1 MTEEENQL
9 GTALRRWRDR
19 LAPAD
24 VGLLATGGR
33 RAAGLRREELAALAG
48 LSMDYLV
55 RLEQGRASRPS
66 EQVAAALARALHLEA
81 SERDHLYRLAH
92 LPLPGAGRISTHIPP
107 SVQRLLAALTRE
119 ALGVFAA
126 DWTLIT
132 CTGLWATLFG
142 EPAQPPADQRNLVLE
157 TFFPELVSGRLPRSE
172 HGREALEAALV
183 ADLRTTQGIF
193 PDDPRLRGL
202 IQECITRSPH
212 FAQLWSQGVAGSLG
226 HDRKTVDHPSVGD
239 ITLDC
244 DILTVPGS
252 DLRIVAY
259 TAAAGTPAAEQLDFL
274 RVTATRAPLASRPG
288 NP

>member
-1 MTEEENQL
+1 MTEEQNQL

-24 VGLLATGGR
+24 VGLPATGRR
-33 RAAGLRREELAALAG
+33 RATGLRREELAALAG
-48 LSMDYLV
+48 LSVDYLV

-66 EQVAAALARALHLEA
+66 EQVAAALARALHLEV

-92 LPLPGAGRISTHIPP
+92 LPLPGSGRISTHIPP
-107 SVQRLLAALTRE
+107 SVQRLLAALTDQ

-132 CTGLWATLFG
+132 CTGLWAALFG
-142 EPAQPPADQRNLVLE
+142 EPVQPPADQRNLVLE
-157 TFFPELVSGRLPRSE
+157 TFLPTPVSGPLPRSE
-172 HGREALEAALV
+172 RGREALEAALV
-183 ADLRTTQGIF
+183 ADLRTAQGTF

-202 IQECITRSPH
+202 IQECTTRSPR
-212 FAQLWSQGVAGSLG
+212 FAELWSQGVAGALG
-226 HDRKTVDHPSVGD
+226 HDRKTVTHPSVGD

-259 TAAAGTPAAEQLDFL
+259 TAATGTPSAEQLDFL
-274 RVTATRAPLASRPG
+274 RVTATRAPLVSPTE
-288 NP
+288 NS

>member
-1 MTEEENQL
+1 MTEEQNQL

-24 VGLLATGGR
+24 VGLPAMGRR

-48 LSMDYLV
+48 LSVDYLV

-66 EQVAAALARALHLEA
+66 EQVAAALGRALHLEA

-92 LPLPGAGRISTHIPP
+92 LPLPGSGRISTHIPP
-107 SVQRLLAALTRE
+107 SVQRLLAALAGQ
-119 ALGVFAA
+119 ALAVFAA

-132 CTGLWATLFG
+132 CTPLWSSLFG
-142 EPAQPPADQRNLVLE
+142 EPAPSPADRRNLVLE
-157 TFFPELVSGRLPRSE
+157 TFLPEFTSGRLPRSE
-172 HGREALEAALV
+172 RGREALEAALV
-183 ADLRTTQGIF
+183 ADLRTAQGTF

-202 IQECITRSPH
+202 IQECTARSPR
-212 FAQLWSQGVAGSLG
+212 FAQLWSQGVAGALG
-226 HDRKTVDHPSVGD
+226 HDRKTVSHPAVGD

-259 TAAAGTPAAEQLDFL
+259 TVAAGTPAAEQLDFL
-274 RVTATRAPLASRPG
+274 RVTATRAPL
-288 NP
+288 ND

>member
-1 MTEEENQL
+1 MTEEQNQL
-9 GTALRRWRDR
+9 GTALHRWRDR

-24 VGLLATGGR
+24 VGLPATGRR

-48 LSMDYLV
+48 LSVDYLV

-66 EQVAAALARALHLEA
+66 EQVAAALARALQLEA

-92 LPLPGAGRISTHIPP
+92 LPVPGSGHISTHIPP

-119 ALGVFAA
+119 ALAVFTA

-132 CTGLWATLFG
+132 CTGLWAALFG
-142 EPAQPPADQRNLVLE
+142 EPAQPPADQRNLVRE
-157 TFFPELVSGRLPRSE
+157 TFLSGPGSIPLPRSE
-172 HGREALEAALV
+172 RGREALEAALV
-183 ADLRTTQGIF
+183 ADLRATQGAF

-202 IQECITRSPH
+202 IQECAGRSPR
-212 FAQLWSQGVAGSLG
+212 FAQLWSQGAAGALG
-226 HDRKTVDHPSVGD
+226 HDRKTVTHPSVGD

-259 TAAAGTPAAEQLDFL
+259 TAAAGTPSAEQLDFL
-274 RVTATRAPLASRPG
+274 RVTAARAPLASPTG

>member
-1 MTEEENQL
+1 MTEEQNQL

-24 VGLLATGGR
+24 VGLSATGKR

-48 LSMDYLV
+48 LSVDYLV
-55 RLEQGRASRPS
+55 RMEQGRASRPS
-66 EQVAAALARALHLEA
+66 EQVAAALARALHLEV

-92 LPLPGAGRISTHIPP
+92 LPLPGSGRISTHIPP

-119 ALGVFAA
+119 ALAVFAA

-132 CTGLWATLFG
+132 CTGLWASLFG
-142 EPAQPPADQRNLVLE
+142 ECEQLPADQRNLVLD
-157 TFFPELVSGRLPRSE
+157 TFLPESTSGRRIRSE
-172 HGREALEAALV
+172 RGQEALEAALV
-183 ADLRTTQGIF
+183 ADLRTSQGTF
-193 PDDPRLRGL
+193 PDDPRLGRL
-202 IQECITRSPH
+202 IQECTTRSPR
-212 FAQLWSQGVAGSLG
+212 FAQLWSQGAAGALG
-226 HDRKTVDHPSVGD
+226 HDRKTITHPVVGD

-259 TAAAGTPAAEQLDFL
+259 TVAAGTPSAQQLDFL
-274 RVTATRAPLASRPG
+274 RVTATRAPL
-288 NP
+288 ND